1 MSDMKTT
8 QNDGDIQA
16 FLANVEHERRR
27 SETQTVMDMMAR
39 VTGFPPKM
47 WGDSIIGFDRYEY
60 SRADKSKHAY
70 LITGLSPRKAAL
82 TVYIMNG
89 FKDYADQL
97 ARLGKHKHSS
107 SCLYITNLA
116 NIDLGVLEE
125 IVVKS
130 VDTMR
135 ERYH

>member
-1 MSDMKTT
+1 MKTIE
-8 QNDGDIQA
+8 NDGDIEA
-16 FLANVEHERRR
+16 FLATISLSRRADDAR
-27 SETQTVMDMMAR
+27 LILTMMAR
-39 VTGFPPKM
+39 VTGFEPKM
-47 WGDSIIGFDRYEY
+47 WGPGIIGFDRYSY
-60 SRADKSKHAY
+60 FRKDGSKHDY
-70 LITGLSPRKAAL
+70 MITGLSPRKAAL

-116 NIDLGVLEE
+116 NIDLDVLEE
-125 IVVKS
+125 MVVKS